1 MTRYVL
7 GVDVGGTFTD
17 VFAIDR
23 ETKRFEIAKVA
34 STPGAQADGFMSAV
48 HASGAPAASIETIV
62 HGTTVATNA
71 ILERKGAKCGLVA
84 TRGFR
89 DTLELGRR
97 TRPHNWGLTGSFEAL
112 IPRELRLD
120 VSERID
126 AQGRIVVP
134 LDEDGL
140 RRAVISLRDAGCE
153 ALVIHFIHAYA
164 NPVHEHRAAEI
175 ARELWP
181 SPFISTGAE
190 VLAEIREFE
199 RASAAT
205 LNGWVQP
212 LMARYVEAT
221 EQRLG
226 EAGFRR
232 RLLLMQGNGGM
243 MSTRTASRAAAQTV
257 MSGPAAGAIAAA
269 GLSRA
274 AGFDN
279 VLACD
284 MGGTSFDLT
293 LIRDGRPS
301 TTTEKSLAYS
311 VPLHLP
317 LVDVHTIGSGGG
329 SIARVDASGLL
340 RVGPES
346 AGASPGPI
354 CYGRGGTAP
363 TVTDANAVL
372 GRIDTE
378 TLAGDL
384 AAADLE
390 RVRARLVEAI
400 GKPLGLGAEEAAAA
414 ILAVA
419 DNQMAHAARMISIEK
434 GHDPREFVLFAFG
447 GAGPMHAAAIAREL
461 GIPKVLVPRLP
472 GITSALGCV
481 LADVRHDDVRSLHRP
496 LADVDPEFGR
506 SVLAE
511 QAAQGR
517 ALIESEGVDVT
528 AVDVVHEA
536 DMLYRGQS
544 HVFRVPVTG
553 PGFDPE
559 RIRATFAEHY
569 RRRFDI
575 ALPEMVPML
584 VNLRTTVIGRRAPF
598 DFASLSRIRNGAG
611 AGGSRTGA
619 RPVRF
624 AGEWY
629 DTAIHDRAALVPG
642 ATVEGPAIIE
652 QIDTT
657 IPIDPGVVAEVDGF
671 GNLLIPVSPH
681 AARAAAGGGVGA
693 GIGARAGT
701 GGGTEARA
709 HAGTGA
715 GGEAGAEVGMQTWAE
730 VEAGAGSGVQ
740 PKGGA
745 GAGIQAD
752 DTLDAVTLAV
762 IRNGLGQIASEMDLV
777 HQKTSFSPVI
787 SEAFDRANGIYDRHD
802 GKIIAQG
809 ELGLP
814 IFLGVMQETTKQV
827 IEHKGPLADG
837 DVIIV
842 NDPYFGGTHLMDV
855 RMVKPFYYRGRLW
868 AYLSNTGH
876 WSDTG
881 GMVPGGFCATATEIQ
896 QEGLRLPPIHLVR
909 RGELVEDVV
918 DVIMSNIRVP
928 EERLGDM
935 RAQLGALSI
944 GEQRLTALLDKYG
957 EGTVS
962 AAVAE
967 MRKRSETLMR
977 THIEAI
983 PDGAYRFSAFV
994 DSDGITDG
1002 ILEVA
1007 LDARVEGSDIY
1018 FDYSRSSPP
1027 CRGPLNSVWATT
1039 MGSTLC
1045 GMKHVFSDVPINS
1058 GCFAPI
1064 HVEPPRGTFLFA
1076 EYPRP
1081 VCGCAAEVSQRI
1093 MEALFGAL
1101 GQAIPESTFAGPAG
1115 TSGNFSLG
1123 GFDPEA
1129 GRSYV
1134 MYIFTGGGYGGWN
1147 GGDGI
1152 SNGTSTIGISKNQPI
1167 EVLEQHFPVLFE
1179 SYALR
1184 DGSAGAGRWRG
1195 GLGVSYKVRL
1205 LRGEAKASFMMDHG
1219 RTGPF
1224 GMLGGRPGAL
1234 NDIRVSR
1241 GGALSRP
1248 AYGSKGDGFE
1258 LAAGDWVAVN
1268 TPGGGGY
1275 GDPGDRPREL
1285 IERDLARGYLT
1296 REQAA
1301 AYRRRGV
1308 DRQRG
1313 SRTRDE

>member
-1 MTRYVL
+1 MNGSEARHRI
-7 GVDVGGTFTD
+7 GIDVGGTFTD
-17 VFAIDR
+17 VFAFDGAAG
-23 ETKRFEIAKVA
+23 RFEIAKVA
-34 STPGAQADGFMSAV
+34 STPGAQADGFMSGID
-48 HASGAPAASIETIV
+48 ASGAPAGSIETIV

-89 DTLELGRR
+89 DALELGRR
-97 TRPHNWGLTGSFEAL
+97 TRPHRWGLTGSFEAL

-120 VSERID
+120 VTERMD
-126 AQGRIVVP
+126 AQGRVVVP
-134 LDEDGL
+134 LDEDEL
-140 RRAVISLRDAGCE
+140 RNAVATLRDAGCE
-153 ALVIHFIHAYA
+153 ALVIHFVHSYA
-164 NPVHEHRAAEI
+164 NPAHEQRAAGI

-181 SPFISTGAE
+181 NAFISIGAE

-199 RASAAT
+199 RVSATA

-212 LMARYVEAT
+212 LMARYIGAT
-221 EQRLG
+221 ERRLG
-226 EAGFRR
+226 EAGFRHQ
-232 RLLLMQGNGGM
+232 LLLMQGNGGM

-257 MSGPAAGAIAAA
+257 LSGPAAGAIAAA
-269 GLSRA
+269 RLCQA

-293 LIRDGRPS
+293 LIRDGRPAV
-301 TTTEKSLAYS
+301 TNEKDLAYS
-311 VPLHLP
+311 VPLHLS
-317 LVDVHTIGSGGG
+317 LVDIHTIGSGGG
-329 SIARVDASGLL
+329 SIASVDASGLL

-354 CYGRGGTAP
+354 CYGRGGDAP

-372 GRIDTE
+372 GRIDT
-378 TLAGDL
+378 TSLAGDL
-384 AAADLE
+384 APADLE
-390 RVRARLVEAI
+390 RVRARIVETI
-400 GKPLGLGAEEAAAA
+400 GKPLGLTAEDAAAA
-414 ILAVA
+414 ILTVA
-419 DNQMAHAARMISIEK
+419 DNQMANAARMVSIEK

-461 GIPKVLVPRLP
+461 GIPRVLVPRFP

-481 LADVRHDDVRSLHRP
+481 LADVRHDYVRSLHRP
-496 LADVDPEFGR
+496 LADVDPELGR
-506 SVLAE
+506 SVLDE
-511 QAAQGR
+511 QAAEGR
-517 ALIESEGVDVT
+517 ALIESEGVAVT
-528 AVDVVHEA
+528 AIDVVHEA

-544 HVFRVPVTG
+544 HVFRIPVAG
-553 PGFDPE
+553 PGFDLA
-559 RIRATFAEHY
+559 RIRATFAGHY
-569 RRRFDI
+569 QRRFDI

-584 VNLRTTVIGRRAPF
+584 VNLRTTVIGRREAF
-598 DFASLSRIRNGAG
+598 DLASLAGTQDGAG
-611 AGGSRTGA
+611 TNDPRTGSRA
-619 RPVRF
+619 VRF
-624 AGEWY
+624 DGEWHEA
-629 DTAIHDRAALVPG
+629 AIYDRAALAPG

-652 QIDTT
+652 QLDTT
-657 IPIDPGVVAEVDGF
+657 IPIEPGVVAEVDGF
-671 GNLLIPVSPH
+671 GNLLIPVARGSE
-681 AARAAAGGGVGA
+681 RAAG
-693 GIGARAGT
+693 
-701 GGGTEARA
+701 
-709 HAGTGA
+709 
-715 GGEAGAEVGMQTWAE
+715 
-730 VEAGAGSGVQ
+730 
-740 PKGGA
+740 
-745 GAGIQAD
+745 
-752 DTLDAVTLAV
+752 DAVDAAADPITLAV
-762 IRNGLGQIASEMDLV
+762 VQNGLGQIASEMDLV

-787 SEAFDRANGIYDRHD
+787 SEAFDRANGIYDRND

-814 IFLGVMQETTKQV
+814 IFLGVMQETTRQV
-827 IEHKGPLADG
+827 IEHKGPLAEG

-855 RMVKPFYYRGRLW
+855 RMVKPFYYRGELW

-896 QEGLRLPPIHLVR
+896 QEGLRLPPVHLVR
-909 RGELVEDVV
+909 RGELIQDVV

-944 GEQRLTALLDKYG
+944 GEQRLSALLDKYG
-957 EGTVS
+957 ERTVS
-962 AAVAE
+962 AVIAQ

-977 THIEAI
+977 AHIEAI
-983 PDGAYRFSAFV
+983 PDGTYSFSAFV
-994 DSDGITDG
+994 DSDGITDD

-1007 LDARVEGSDIY
+1007 LDARVEGSDIH
-1018 FDYSRSSPP
+1018 FDYSRSSAP

-1045 GMKHVFSDVPINS
+1045 GMKHIFADVPINS

-1101 GQAIPESTFAGPAG
+1101 GQAIPELTFAGPAG

-1123 GFDPEA
+1123 GFDPET

-1134 MYIFTGGGYGGWN
+1134 MYIFTGGGYGGWY

-1152 SNGTSTIGISKNQPI
+1152 SNGTSTIGISKSQPV
-1167 EVLEQHFPVLFE
+1167 EVLEQQFPVLFE
-1179 SYALR
+1179 TFELR

-1224 GMLGGRPGAL
+1224 GMLGGEPGAL
-1234 NDIRVSR
+1234 NDISVSQ
-1241 GGALSRP
+1241 GGTLSRP
-1248 AYGSKGDGFE
+1248 AFGSKGDGFE
-1258 LAAGDWVAVN
+1258 LAEGDWVYVN

-1275 GDPGDRPREL
+1275 GRPEERPGDL
-1285 IERDLARGYLT
+1285 IERDVSRGYLT
-1296 REQAA
+1296 REQAE
-1301 AYRRRGV
+1301 AYRG
-1308 DRQRG
+1308 G
-1313 SRTRDE
+1313 NGG

>member
-1 MTRYVL
+1 MHESQGRYRV

-17 VFAIDR
+17 VFSFDGASG
-23 ETKRFEIAKVA
+23 RFEIAKVA
-34 STPGAQADGFMSAV
+34 STPGAQAEGFMSGIA
-48 HASGAPAASIETIV
+48 ASGAPAASVETVV

-89 DTLELGRR
+89 DALELGRR
-97 TRPHNWGLTGSFEAL
+97 TRPRNWGLAGSFEAL

-120 VSERID
+120 VTERMD
-126 AQGRIVVP
+126 AQGRVVIP
-134 LDEDGL
+134 LDEDQL
-140 RRAVISLRDAGCE
+140 RSAIATLRDEGCE
-153 ALVIHFIHAYA
+153 ALVIHFMHAYA
-164 NPVHEHRAAEI
+164 NPVHERRAAEI

-181 SPFISTGAE
+181 NAFISTGVE

-199 RASAAT
+199 RVSATA
-205 LNGWVQP
+205 LNAWVQP
-212 LMARYVEAT
+212 LMARYIGAT
-221 EQRLG
+221 ERRL
-226 EAGFRR
+226 EAAGFKRQ
-232 RLLLMQGNGGM
+232 LLLMQGNGGM

-269 GLSRA
+269 WLSRA

-293 LIRDGRPS
+293 LIRDGRPA
-301 TTTEKSLAYS
+301 TTNEKNLAYS
-311 VPLHLP
+311 VPLHLS
-317 LVDVHTIGSGGG
+317 LVDIHTIGSGGG

-340 RVGPES
+340 QVGPES

-354 CYGRGGTAP
+354 CYGRGGDAP

-372 GRIDTE
+372 GRIDT
-378 TLAGDL
+378 TSLAGDL
-384 AAADLE
+384 ETADLD
-390 RVRARLVEAI
+390 RVRTRIVETI
-400 GKPLGLGAEEAAAA
+400 GKPLGLDAEDAAAA

-419 DNQMAHAARMISIEK
+419 DNQMANAARMISIEK

-447 GAGPMHAAAIAREL
+447 GAGPMHAAAIARDL
-461 GIPKVLVPRLP
+461 GIPKVLVPRFP

-481 LADVRHDDVRSLHRP
+481 LADVRHDYVRSLHRP
-496 LADVDPEFGR
+496 LADVDPALGQ
-506 SVLAE
+506 SVLDE

-517 ALIESEGVDVT
+517 ALIESEGVAVT

-544 HVFRVPVTG
+544 HVFRIPVDG
-553 PGFDPE
+553 PRFDLD
-559 RIRATFAEHY
+559 RIRETFAEHY
-569 RRRFDI
+569 QRRFDI

-584 VNLRTTVIGRRAPF
+584 VNLRTTVIGRRETF
-598 DFASLSRIRNGAG
+598 DLAALSQAQDTAITND
-611 AGGSRTGA
+611 SRTGA

-624 AGEWY
+624 NGEWH
-629 DTAIHDRAALVPG
+629 DTDIHDRAALAPG
-642 ATVEGPAIIE
+642 ATIEGPAIIE
-652 QIDTT
+652 QLDTT
-657 IPIDPGVVAEVDGF
+657 IPIEPGVVAEVDGF
-671 GNLLIPVSPH
+671 GNLLIPV
-681 AARAAAGGGVGA
+681 ARN
-693 GIGARAGT
+693 GARVDGDV
-701 GGGTEARA
+701 GGA
-709 HAGTGA
+709 HVANTGA
-715 GGEAGAEVGMQTWAE
+715 DGTDAGPV
-730 VEAGAGSGVQ
+730 V
-740 PKGGA
+740 
-745 GAGIQAD
+745 
-752 DTLDAVTLAV
+752 DAITLAV
-762 IRNGLGQIASEMDLV
+762 VQNGLGQIASEMDLV

-814 IFLGVMQETTKQV
+814 IFLGVMQETTRQV
-827 IEHKGPLADG
+827 IEHKGPLDEG

-855 RMVKPFYYRGRLW
+855 RMVKPFYYRGELW

-896 QEGLRLPPIHLVR
+896 QEGLRLPPVHLVR
-909 RGELVEDVV
+909 RGELIQDVV

-957 EGTVS
+957 ERTVS
-962 AAVAE
+962 AVIVE
-967 MRKRSETLMR
+967 MRRRSETLMR
-977 THIEAI
+977 AHIEAI
-983 PDGAYRFSAFV
+983 PDGTYSFSTFV
-994 DSDGITDG
+994 DSDGITDD

-1007 LDARVEGSDIY
+1007 LDVRVAGSDIH
-1018 FDYSRSSPP
+1018 FDYSRSAPP

-1045 GMKHVFSDVPINS
+1045 GMKHIFADVPINS

-1064 HVEPPRGTFLFA
+1064 HVERPHGTFLFA

-1101 GQAIPESTFAGPAG
+1101 GRAIPERTFAGPAG
-1115 TSGNFSLG
+1115 TSGNFGLG

-1179 SYALR
+1179 TYELR
-1184 DGSAGAGRWRG
+1184 EGSSGAGRWRG
-1195 GLGVSYKVRL
+1195 GLGVSYRMRL

-1224 GMLGGRPGAL
+1224 GMLGGEPGAL
-1234 NDIRVSR
+1234 NDITVSR
-1241 GGALSRP
+1241 GGRLSRP
-1248 AYGSKGDGFE
+1248 AFGSKGDGFE
-1258 LAAGDWVAVN
+1258 LAEGDWVLVN

-1275 GDPGDRPREL
+1275 GPPEERPGEL
-1285 IERDLARGYLT
+1285 IERDVSRGYLT
-1296 REQAA
+1296 REQAEV
-1301 AYRRRGV
+1301 YRRGNE
-1308 DRQRG
+1308 G
-1313 SRTRDE
+1313 

>member
-1 MTRYVL
+1 MNGSEARHRI
-7 GVDVGGTFTD
+7 GIDVGGTFTD
-17 VFAIDR
+17 VFAFDGAAG
-23 ETKRFEIAKVA
+23 RFEIAKVA
-34 STPGAQADGFMSAV
+34 STPGAPADGFMSGID
-48 HASGAPAASIETIV
+48 ASGAPAGSIETIV

-89 DTLELGRR
+89 DALELGRR
-97 TRPHNWGLTGSFEAL
+97 TRPHRWGLTGSFEAL

-120 VSERID
+120 VTERID
-126 AQGRIVVP
+126 AQGRVVVP
-134 LDEDGL
+134 LDEDEL
-140 RRAVISLRDAGCE
+140 RNAVATLRDAGCE
-153 ALVIHFIHAYA
+153 ALVIHFLHSYA
-164 NPVHEHRAAEI
+164 NPAHERRAAGI

-181 SPFISTGAE
+181 NAFISTGAE

-199 RASAAT
+199 RVSATA

-212 LMARYVEAT
+212 LMARYIGAT

-226 EAGFRR
+226 QAGFRHE
-232 RLLLMQGNGGM
+232 LLLMQGNGGM

-257 MSGPAAGAIAAA
+257 LSGPAAGAIAAA
-269 GLSRA
+269 RLCRA

-293 LIRDGRPS
+293 LIRDGRPAV
-301 TTTEKSLAYS
+301 TNEKDLAYS
-311 VPLHLP
+311 VPLHLS
-317 LVDVHTIGSGGG
+317 LVDIHTIGSGGG

-354 CYGRGGTAP
+354 CYGRGGDAP

-372 GRIDTE
+372 GRIDT
-378 TLAGDL
+378 TSLAGDP
-384 AAADLE
+384 APADLE
-390 RVRARLVEAI
+390 RVRARIAETI
-400 GKPLGLGAEEAAAA
+400 GKPLGLTAEDAAAA
-414 ILAVA
+414 ILTVA
-419 DNQMAHAARMISIEK
+419 DNQMANAARMVSIEK

-461 GIPKVLVPRLP
+461 GIPRVLVPRFP

-481 LADVRHDDVRSLHRP
+481 LADVRHDYVRSLHRA
-496 LADVDPEFGR
+496 LADVDPELGR
-506 SVLAE
+506 SVLDE
-511 QAAQGR
+511 QAAEGR
-517 ALIESEGVDVT
+517 ALIESEGVAVT
-528 AVDVVHEA
+528 AIDVVHEA

-544 HVFRVPVTG
+544 HVFRIPVAG
-553 PGFDPE
+553 PGFDLA
-559 RIRATFAEHY
+559 RIRAMFAEHY
-569 RRRFDI
+569 QRRFDI

-584 VNLRTTVIGRRAPF
+584 VNLRTTVIGRREAF
-598 DFASLSRIRNGAG
+598 DLASLAGTQDGAG
-611 AGGSRTGA
+611 TNDPRTGSRA
-619 RPVRF
+619 VRF
-624 AGEWY
+624 DGEWHEA
-629 DTAIHDRAALVPG
+629 AIYDRAALAPG

-652 QIDTT
+652 QLDTT
-657 IPIDPGVVAEVDGF
+657 IPIEPGVVAEVDGF
-671 GNLLIPVSPH
+671 GNLLIPVARGGEK
-681 AARAAAGGGVGA
+681 AAGDAVDAAADP
-693 GIGARAGT
+693 I
-701 GGGTEARA
+701 
-709 HAGTGA
+709 
-715 GGEAGAEVGMQTWAE
+715 
-730 VEAGAGSGVQ
+730 
-740 PKGGA
+740 
-745 GAGIQAD
+745 
-752 DTLDAVTLAV
+752 TLAV
-762 IRNGLGQIASEMDLV
+762 VQNGLGQIASEMDLV

-787 SEAFDRANGIYDRHD
+787 SEAFDRANGIYDRND

-814 IFLGVMQETTKQV
+814 IFLGVMQETTQQV
-827 IEHKGPLADG
+827 IEHKGPLAEG

-855 RMVKPFYYRGRLW
+855 RMVKPFYYRGELW

-896 QEGLRLPPIHLVR
+896 QEGLRLPPVHLVR
-909 RGELVEDVV
+909 GGELVQDVV
-918 DVIMSNIRVP
+918 DIIMSNIRVP

-944 GEQRLTALLDKYG
+944 GEQRLSALLDKYG
-957 EGTVS
+957 ERTVS
-962 AAVAE
+962 AVIAQ

-977 THIEAI
+977 AHIEAI
-983 PDGAYRFSAFV
+983 PDGTYSFSAFV
-994 DSDGITDG
+994 DSDGITDD

-1007 LDARVEGSDIY
+1007 LDARVEGSDIH
-1018 FDYSRSSPP
+1018 FDYSRSSAP

-1045 GMKHVFSDVPINS
+1045 GMKHIFADVPINS

-1101 GQAIPESTFAGPAG
+1101 GQAIPELTFAGPAG

-1123 GFDPEA
+1123 GFDPET

-1134 MYIFTGGGYGGWN
+1134 MYIFTGGGYGGWY

-1152 SNGTSTIGISKNQPI
+1152 SNGTSTIGISKSQPV
-1167 EVLEQHFPVLFE
+1167 EVLEQQFPVLFE
-1179 SYALR
+1179 TFELR

-1205 LRGEAKASFMMDHG
+1205 VRGEAKASFMMDHG

-1224 GMLGGRPGAL
+1224 GMLGGEPGAL
-1234 NDIRVSR
+1234 NDISVSQ
-1241 GGALSRP
+1241 GGTLSRP
-1248 AYGSKGDGFE
+1248 AFGSKGDGFE
-1258 LAAGDWVAVN
+1258 LAEGDWVLVN

-1275 GDPGDRPREL
+1275 GSPEERPGKL
-1285 IERDLARGYLT
+1285 IERDVSRGYLT
-1296 REQAA
+1296 REQVKV
-1301 AYRRRGV
+1301 YRRGN
-1308 DRQRG
+1308 G
-1313 SRTRDE
+1313 G